1 MLPDDVFRAKLDR
14 TIADLRRWSG
24 ALTDCARIDE
34 EDAAR
39 YWRLAVR
46 PLAIG
51 ACPVELIL
59 HHRQRCDVAIAEE
72 AYEERAVAEF
82 DLLLPLV
89 EAIANGRVLTRV
101 KKSAN
106 TGAALAVETQVRLA
120 GGEVWQADRRL
131 RPHTIPG
138 PTILEDRWFLPYR
151 R

>member
-1 MLPDDVFRAKLDR
+1 MLPDDVFRTKLDR
-14 TIADLRRWSG
+14 TITGLRQWSD
-24 ALTDCARIDE
+24 ALTDCARVE
-34 EDAAR
+34 QEDAAR

-46 PLAIG
+46 PLAAG
-51 ACPVELIL
+51 ACPLELIL
-59 HHRQRCDVAIAEE
+59 HHRQRCDLAIAEE
-72 AYEERAVAEF
+72 SYEERAVAEF

-89 EAIANGRVLTRV
+89 EAITNGRVLTRF

-106 TGAALAVETQVRLA
+106 TGAALAVETHVQLA
-120 GGEVWQADRRL
+120 GGEVWQATRRL